1 MPIRLCM
8 RTYKF
13 VLSVSKFLHFG
24 HEILV
29 FIYIYIYIFSSHT
42 STNRVLWRVY
52 ITCVIICGRG
62 KVTVIM
68 NVASKW
74 VMTSVNYAQ
83 LAELHRKYSPWL
95 AVLAFPCNQFGNQE
109 PGTSE
114 EIKAFV
120 RQYDIPYDLFEK
132 VRWNEY
138 TININFK
145 LLLVTI
151 TRTLSNC

>member
-1 MPIRLCM
+1 
-8 RTYKF
+8 
-13 VLSVSKFLHFG
+13 
-24 HEILV
+24 
-29 FIYIYIYIFSSHT
+29 
-42 STNRVLWRVY
+42 
-52 ITCVIICGRG
+52 
-62 KVTVIM
+62 M